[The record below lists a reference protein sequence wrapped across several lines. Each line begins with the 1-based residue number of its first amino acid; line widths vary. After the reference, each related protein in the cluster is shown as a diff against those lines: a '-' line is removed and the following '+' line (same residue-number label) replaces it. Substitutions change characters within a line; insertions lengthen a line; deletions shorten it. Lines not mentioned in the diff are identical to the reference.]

1 MMSSRS
7 ALEAIRQPRQQSGQQ
22 IIRQIYDHVKRL
34 EDEANSLRMMWV
46 PAGEEDFAP
55 GPKAKAAARKATEG
69 ECRPEVPPYQARST
83 RIRLAITKQ
92 SQTTPLGRIG
102 RYSKTIDM
110 ALPGKHTRTLY
121 DLLTRKEADV
131 LVQLRTG
138 LAKLNS
144 FLHKIDAVESDT
156 CECGQASETV
166 QHFLFRCTKW
176 TMQREGMLKYS
187 QTKMGNLSF
196 FLGGKSA
203 SDGDKWAPNIQAVR
217 ATIKFAIATWRLDR
231 DQKPRTH

>member
-1 MMSSRS
+1 M
-7 ALEAIRQPRQQSGQQ
+7 
-22 IIRQIYDHVKRL
+22 V
-34 EDEANSLRMMWV
+34 WV
-46 PAGEEDFAP
+46 PAGEEDFAL

-69 ECRPEVPPYQARST
+69 ECRPGVPPHLARST

-92 SQTTPLGRIG
+92 RQTRTLPERVGK
-102 RYSKTIDM
+102 YSKQIDT

-138 LAKLNS
+138 VARPNS
-144 FLHKIDAVESDT
+144 FLHKIDAVVSGT

-166 QHFLFRCTKW
+166 QHFLFRCIKW
-176 TMQREGMLKYS
+176 IMQREGMLKCS

-217 ATIKFAIATWRLDR
+217 ATIKFAIATGRLDR